1 MYTDHIN
8 IENYSMKL
16 LLKSGLLLITMAI
29 GAVAAVQANELEI
42 KELKE
47 NISKRLP
54 PNTTVSVK
62 TTPISGVYEIMAG
75 GQIMYADK
83 EARYIFDGDL
93 IDLKTKKNITEDTR
107 GIVRLDA
114 LAKLGEKNMLV
125 YTPKGKIKHTI
136 TIFTDIYCPY
146 CRKLHD
152 EMGDYMDNGVKV
164 RYLFVPFKGP
174 KSVQTSVSVWCAD
187 DKNKA
192 MDLAKSGKD
201 VEKKTCDNP
210 ISRHQALA
218 TEIGIRGTPAIML
231 ESGQILPGYVPAAKL
246 LQQLN
251 SSL

>member
-1 MYTDHIN
+1 
-8 IENYSMKL
+8 MKL
-16 LLKSGLLLITMAI
+16 LLKPGLLLIILAL
-29 GAVAAVQANELEI
+29 GALSAVHANELEI
-42 KELKE
+42 KELTE

-54 PNTTVSVK
+54 PNTKLSVK
-62 TTPISGVYEIMAG
+62 ATPVSGVYEIMAG

-83 EARYIFDGDL
+83 DARYIFDGDL

-114 LAKLGEKNMLV
+114 LNQLGEKNMLV

-164 RYLFVPFKGP
+164 RYIFVPFKGP

-192 MDLAKSGKD
+192 MDLAKSGNE
-201 VEKKTCDNP
+201 VEKKSCDNP
-210 ISRHQALA
+210 ISQHQALA
-218 TEIGIRGTPAIML
+218 TDIGIRGTPAIML
-231 ESGQILPGYVPAAKL
+231 ESGQILPGYVPSAKL

-251 SSL
+251 STL

>member
-1 MYTDHIN
+1 
-8 IENYSMKL
+8 MKL
-16 LLKSGLLLITMAI
+16 LLKSGLLLITMVL
-29 GAVAAVQANELEI
+29 GAVSAVHANEAEI

-47 NISKRLP
+47 NINKRLP
-54 PNTTVSVK
+54 PNTALSVK
-62 TTPISGVYEIMAG
+62 TTPVKGVYEIMAG

-83 EARYIFDGDL
+83 DARYIFDGDL

-107 GIVRLDA
+107 GIVRLSA
-114 LAKLGEKNMLV
+114 LDKLGENNMLV
-125 YTPKGKIKHTI
+125 YTPKGKVEHTI

-152 EMGDYMDNGVKV
+152 EMPDYMNNGVKV
-164 RYLFVPFKGP
+164 RYIFVPFKGP

-192 MDLAKSGKD
+192 MDLAKGGKE
-201 VEKKTCDNP
+201 VEKKACDNP
-210 ISRHQALA
+210 ISLHQALA

-231 ESGQILPGYVPAAKL
+231 ESGTLLPGYVPSAKL

-251 SSL
+251 TQL

>member
-1 MYTDHIN
+1 
-8 IENYSMKL
+8 MKL
-16 LLKSGLLLITMAI
+16 LLKSGLLLITMVL
-29 GAVAAVQANELEI
+29 GAVSTVHANELEI
-42 KELKE
+42 KELTE

-54 PNTTVSVK
+54 ANTKLSVK

-83 EARYIFDGDL
+83 NARYIFDGDL

-107 GIVRLDA
+107 GLVRLDA
-114 LAKLGEKNMLV
+114 LKQLGEKNMLV

-164 RYLFVPFKGP
+164 RYIFVPFKGP

-187 DKNKA
+187 DQNKA
-192 MDLAKSGKD
+192 MDQAKSGIE
-201 VEKKTCDNP
+201 VEKKSCDNP
-210 ISRHQALA
+210 ISQHQALA
-218 TEIGIRGTPAIML
+218 TDIGIRGTPAIML
-231 ESGQILPGYVPAAKL
+231 ESGQVLPGYVPSAKL

-251 SSL
+251 STL

>member
-1 MYTDHIN
+1 
-8 IENYSMKL
+8 MKL
-16 LLKSGLLLITMAI
+16 LLKSGLLIITI
-29 GAVAAVQANELEI
+29 LLGAVSAVYANEAEI

-54 PNTTVSVK
+54 ANTALSVK
-62 TTPISGVYEIMAG
+62 TTPIKGVYEVMAG

-83 EARYIFDGDL
+83 DARYIFDGDL

-107 GIVRLDA
+107 GVVRLNA
-114 LAKLGEKNMLV
+114 LEKLGEKNMLV
-125 YTPKGKIKHTI
+125 YTPKGKVKHTI

-152 EMGDYMDNGVKV
+152 EMGDYMNNGVKV
-164 RYLFVPFKGP
+164 RYIFVPFKGP

-192 MDLAKSGKD
+192 MDLAKSGNE

-210 ISRHQALA
+210 ISQHQALA

-231 ESGQILPGYVPAAKL
+231 ESGKILPGYVPSTNL

-251 SSL
+251 SQL

>member
-1 MYTDHIN
+1 
-8 IENYSMKL
+8 MKL
-16 LLKSGLLLITMAI
+16 LLKSGLLIITMVL
-29 GAVAAVQANELEI
+29 GAVSAVHASEAEI

-54 PNTTVSVK
+54 PNTALSVK
-62 TTPISGVYEIMAG
+62 ATPIKGVYEIMAG

-83 EARYIFDGDL
+83 DARYIFDGDL

-107 GIVRLDA
+107 GIVRLSA
-114 LAKLGEKNMLV
+114 LDKLGESNMLV
-125 YTPKGKIKHTI
+125 YTPKGKIEHTI

-152 EMGDYMDNGVKV
+152 EMPDYMNNGVKV
-164 RYLFVPFKGP
+164 RYIFVPFKGP

-192 MDLAKSGKD
+192 MDLAKGGKE
-201 VEKKTCDNP
+201 VEKKTCNNP
-210 ISRHQALA
+210 ISQHQALA

-231 ESGQILPGYVPAAKL
+231 ESGTILPGYVPSAKL

-251 SSL
+251 TQL